1 MFCDQYKG
9 LKIFFSALFPDIF
22 SSFLCSL
29 LKPAIKTI
37 AKIITMNSIQ
47 NMADKY
53 TIYDFET
60 PFPDEIIS
68 NISVSEFISAFTFK
82 SITF

>member
-1 MFCDQYKG
+1 
-9 LKIFFSALFPDIF
+9 
-22 SSFLCSL
+22 
-29 LKPAIKTI
+29 
-37 AKIITMNSIQ
+37 MNSIP

-60 PFPDEIIS
+60 PFRNEIIS

-82 SITF
+82 SIIF

>member
-1 MFCDQYKG
+1 
-9 LKIFFSALFPDIF
+9 
-22 SSFLCSL
+22 
-29 LKPAIKTI
+29 
-37 AKIITMNSIQ
+37 MNSIQ
-47 NMADKY
+47 NMADKC

-68 NISVSEFISAFTFK
+68 NISVSEFIFAFTFK

>member
-1 MFCDQYKG
+1 
-9 LKIFFSALFPDIF
+9 
-22 SSFLCSL
+22 
-29 LKPAIKTI
+29 
-37 AKIITMNSIQ
+37 MNSIQ